1 MLQYVKYLK
10 SIYLKRMMPV
20 YDKEFTQIQFK
31 AKSFINLALVH
42 KKDLPGT
49 DNCLIDSNEMM
60 LDRLHGNVDEIMLKK
75 TQLQIC
81 DVCRCKDGNI
91 ARSVLVEGAPG
102 VGKTTFAFE
111 LCKQWARGEI
121 LQEWQVVIILKLQD
135 LRMRRATKPDQI
147 LCYPAD
153 PQIHSEVVSEL
164 VRQNGEGMLLLLD
177 GYDELTET
185 QRDVDSIFQWLMRRD
200 FLSLAT
206 LVVTSRPLD
215 TRTLDNNF
223 IQSIDQHIEVLGFTE
238 ENIDE
243 YIMSACGNRPK
254 LVEDFKTYLSSH
266 PFSSSLM
273 YNPLQ
278 CAIVTDLYCCHWE
291 RGDKGF
297 APKTITEL
305 YTGLV
310 HTLLLRYLTHHPIHK
325 ERKWRIKDFSDL
337 PDDVKKQFEV
347 VTKLAAEG
355 IKNRQYVFDE
365 EYDNVPSETLG
376 LMVREEEV
384 TAGIGIST
392 SYTFLHLT
400 LQEYLAA
407 VHFSLG
413 FSSEKLMHFLT
424 HNDLFSLEKFIADY
438 GRTRPD
444 YVTHWPVI
452 LFLAGRT
459 SFIGF
464 SPTLLSS
471 GRKTLASGY
480 DGWSSFCKDIDEAPV
495 TELRESLLHI
505 LYETQRPELIQSTL
519 TTRFKYLILHEYRSA
534 LDLFVSGY
542 CIASSNSKWRVMIR
556 NCEDIH
562 YLILGLKFANK
573 SHEGKIWSLF
583 ISNNFFSMDLPE
595 ILAQFQ
601 PYATMLTELI
611 LHYYSERK
619 LSVQRDILSLYP
631 NLSVINIIGL
641 GHAYQC
647 PFVFDMEQNNLH
659 TLIIEKWNLSEDVMS
674 SIYAFLQ
681 SRHCRLH
688 RLKIKQCKVSGM
700 GYVNDLFEI
709 PSTFNLNLTKPNE
722 FALHICNWHFV
733 ISKIMEI
740 QPHFIYSQTLTEL
753 FISVTESSS
762 NCEIDIDISHY
773 PMLRTLEIDGHPL
786 SCKSSAV
793 ARNILK
799 FNLLKLSPRIL
810 QFGSQ
815 PNNLQILS
823 LVSCIVHLG
832 LLIYSLQSPLCKL
845 RKLILHECT
854 TDDGS
859 LNQCLSR
866 AGNYALQHHLQCLV
880 ITGNDIIIEQILSCV
895 HPCIKLEKLFLHFKS
910 EKFLSEVSC
919 QQFTCSHQNI
929 NLDTLSLVGHTLSFE
944 FASKLVISL
953 QSPDSKLCELTFKN
967 CYFLPPQKIIH
978 LTASINL
985 IELKLLPNG
994 KVCGHIICACDDLYH
1009 LQILPFVQLSQL
1021 TLHLPD
1027 FQYSAEET
1035 FSNDLM
1041 YFACILKTKFLLKD
1055 ERMME
1060 HVMQRLQY
1068 LETLE
1073 VGILPSYEGFIFFP
1087 LSICQFISSR
1097 QNNLITLT
1105 VCNCKLSIDAMY
1117 LLIISLQSPHCR
1129 LQNLTLNEC
1138 TISTEINT
1146 PLLHFISEN
1155 TCSTLQYLHI
1165 NNSWRLFYEMMSKV
1179 RPCTKLT
1186 ELVLNGISE
1195 DKLLTETLLFCPI
1208 LESLKI
1214 CEYKFRTSHCFC
1226 GPLHENLNTLSLV
1239 KCTLNVE
1246 ATHSLIRYLQS
1257 AKCRLCNLTLEHS
1270 SINFTDYD
1278 ADTSLE
1284 TITKSD
1290 STSLKKLL
1298 SLCNTRNCSL
1308 KCLVISGSMLYMGG
1322 IDHIMKGLLQ
1332 WILTSCL
1339 TLETLVL
1346 HFELD
1351 PFPLSCLIPKFIE
1364 LEGNSLQCLSLS
1376 RCELSSEFTSSF
1388 IHSLLSPH
1396 CKLNKLVLYNCELP
1410 PDHIRLITS
1419 ITNSNTIQHLL
1430 FICRYIDS
1438 PLFDVIAEG
1447 LKHNK
1452 TIKEL
1457 AVSNTQEGVMKNSH
1471 DFLITEAQ
1479 FKNLLEGVDGSIV
1492 KKLWLNKYCSCWL
1505 NDGSLSRNVNIEYYD
1520 DDYDE
1525 KFTHYWLHNDMIT
1538 NR

>member
-42 KKDLPGT
+42 KKDLSGR
-49 DNCLIDSNEMM
+49 DNCLIDSNEMIM
-60 LDRLHGNVDEIMLKK
+60 DRLHGNVDEIMLKK
-75 TQLQIC
+75 TPLQIC
-81 DVCRCKDGNI
+81 DVCRCKDGNK

-102 VGKTTFAFE
+102 VGKTTFAYE

-121 LQEWQVVIILKLQD
+121 LQEWQVVIILKLRD

-147 LCYPAD
+147 LSYPAD
-153 PQIHSEVVSEL
+153 SQIHREVVSEL
-164 VRQNGEGMLLLLD
+164 VHQNGEGMLLLLD

-185 QRDVDSIFQWLMRRD
+185 QRDVSSIFQWLMRREL
-200 FLSLAT
+200 LSLAT

-243 YIMSACGNRPK
+243 YIMSTCGYRPK

-310 HTLLLRYLTHHPIHK
+310 HTLLLRYLTHHPIHEK
-325 ERKWRIKDFSDL
+325 RNWRIKDFSDL
-337 PDDVKKQFEV
+337 PDDVKRQFDV

-355 IKNRQYVFDE
+355 IKNQQYVFDE

-376 LMVREEEV
+376 LMVREEGV

-424 HNDLFSLEKFIADY
+424 HNDLFLLENFITDY

-444 YVTHWPVI
+444 YVTHWPVV
-452 LFLAGRT
+452 LFLAGQT

-519 TTRFKYLILHEYRSA
+519 TTRFKCLILHEYRSA

-542 CIASSNSKWRVMIR
+542 CIANSNSKWRVIIR
-556 NCEDIH
+556 NCDDVH
-562 YLILGLKFANK
+562 DLILGLKFANK
-573 SHEGKIWSLF
+573 SHEGKILSLF
-583 ISNNFFSMDLPE
+583 ISDNFFSMEFPE
-595 ILAQFQ
+595 ILMQFQ
-601 PYATMLTELI
+601 PYATKLAELI
-611 LHYYSERK
+611 LHYRSERK
-619 LSVQRDILSLYP
+619 LSVRRDILSLYP
-631 NLSVINIIGL
+631 NLSVIKIIGL

-647 PFVFDMEQNNLH
+647 PFVFDIEQNNLH
-659 TLIIEKWNLSEDVMS
+659 TLIIEKWNLSEEVMS
-674 SIYAFLQ
+674 SIYTFLQ
-681 SRHCRLH
+681 SQHCRLH

-700 GYVNDLFEI
+700 GYANDSFEI

-740 QPHFIYSQTLTEL
+740 QPHFICSQTLTEL

-762 NCEIDIDISHY
+762 TCEIDIDISHY

-786 SCKSSAV
+786 RCKSSA
-793 ARNILK
+793 AAQNILNSQK
-799 FNLLKLSPRIL
+799 FNLLKLSPCIL

-866 AGNYALQHHLQCLV
+866 AENYALQHHLQCLV
-880 ITGNDIIIEQILSCV
+880 ITGNSIIIEQILSCV
-895 HPCIKLEKLFLHFKS
+895 HPCIKLEKLFLHIKS
-910 EKFLSEVSC
+910 EKFFSKVYC

-929 NLDTLSLVGHTLSFE
+929 NLHTLSLVGHTLSYE
-944 FASKLVISL
+944 FASELVISL
-953 QSPDSKLCELTFKN
+953 QSPDSRLSELTLKN
-967 CYFLPPQKIIH
+967 CYVLSPQKIIA
-978 LTASINL
+978 LEASL

-994 KVCGHIICACDDLYH
+994 KVCGHIISVCDDLYYF
-1009 LQILPFVQLSQL
+1009 QILPFVQLSQL
-1021 TLHLPD
+1021 TLHLLN
-1027 FQYSAEET
+1027 FTYSAEET
-1035 FSNDLM
+1035 FSDDLLY
-1041 YFACILKTKFLLKD
+1041 YFACILKTKFILKD
-1055 ERMME
+1055 ERIME
-1060 HVMQRLQY
+1060 QFMHYLQD

-1073 VGILPSYEGFIFFP
+1073 VGLLPSFKGFIFFP
-1087 LSICQFISSR
+1087 LSICRFISSW
-1097 QNNLITLT
+1097 QNNLLTLT

-1129 LQNLTLNEC
+1129 LQNLTINEC
-1138 TISTEINT
+1138 TAEINSQ
-1146 PLLHFISEN
+1146 LLHFSSEN
-1155 TCSTLQYLHI
+1155 STLQYLHI
-1165 NNSWRLFYEMMSKV
+1165 NNSWRLFYEMISKV

-1195 DKLLTETLLFCPI
+1195 DKLLREILLFCPV

-1214 CEYKFRTSHCFC
+1214 CEYEFHTSHCFC
-1226 GPLHENLNTLSLV
+1226 GPALHENLHTLSLV
-1239 KCTLNVE
+1239 KCILNVE

-1270 SINFTDYD
+1270 SINITDYD
-1278 ADTSLE
+1278 ANTSLE
-1284 TITKSD
+1284 TITKSN
-1290 STSLKKLL
+1290 SASLDKLL
-1298 SLCNTRNCSL
+1298 SLCNTKNSSL
-1308 KCLVISGSMLYMGG
+1308 KCLIISGSMSYMRG
-1322 IDHIMKGLLQ
+1322 IDHMMKGLLQ

-1351 PFPLSCLIPKFIE
+1351 SLPLSCLIPKFIE
-1364 LEGNSLQCLSLS
+1364 LQGNSLQCLSLS
-1376 RCELSSEFTSSF
+1376 QCELSSEFTSSL
-1388 IHSLLSPH
+1388 IHSLQSPH
-1396 CKLNKLVLYNCELP
+1396 CKLNRLVLYKCELP

-1457 AVSNTQEGVMKNSH
+1457 AVSNTKEGIMKNSN

-1479 FKNLLEGVDGSIV
+1479 FKKLLKGVDGSSV

-1505 NDGSLSRNVNIEYYD
+1505 NDGSLSRNVKIEYYG

-1525 KFTHYWLHNDMIT
+1525 KFTHYWLHDDMTT